1 LRDEYEEVA
10 QNLDKLDREHISLKV
25 QHEYVTEELSLLKV
39 DSDAVTDNLKVAN
52 RVRNEKED
60 MLADRIKHNAQL
72 SEHIKDK
79 DY

>member
-10 QNLDKLDREHISLKV
+10 QNLDKLDREHTSLKV

-52 RVRNEKED
+52 RVRNEKD
-60 MLADRIKHNAQL
+60 HMSADRIKHNAQL